1 MLIIAFS
8 TKIVAASEATPKEGG
23 VIAIG
28 YIGTPLD
35 ITVWQQAQLFSIRQL
50 LSPGGLRT

>member
-8 TKIVAASEATPKEGG
+8 TKIATAGTRIAKRGG